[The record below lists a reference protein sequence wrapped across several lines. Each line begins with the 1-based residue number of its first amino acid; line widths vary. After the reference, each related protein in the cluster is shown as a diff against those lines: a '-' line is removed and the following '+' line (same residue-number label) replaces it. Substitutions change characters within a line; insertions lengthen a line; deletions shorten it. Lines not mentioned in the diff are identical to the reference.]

1 MPKIVVQ
8 QLICQASVVAFG
20 EGTHAVPAS
29 HLARTVPH
37 RDRKWAGG
45 AQPIRYA
52 GFVRSRSPV
61 VRRARATGDM
71 RPTGRAQHSR
81 VTEARAEGS
90 RTARGRASIRWP
102 GRRGTPGWTTRAG
115 AARACPRRHRTTPE
129 IERGGRRPT
138 RSASPRA
145 VERTRDTDRGS
156 PRRLV
161 PVVGSL
167 DATCAADAAPTA
179 ACPKTASSARSR
191 NDRPARSAVVARRT
205 AAHLRVDLPDV
216 DHGARVLGDRGK
228 NRRVVEAPAGC
239 PSPQRN
245 CGAWPPRTTTG
256 EPLKCAVAT
265 PDTPLVPLG
274 PAVRTGRRP
283 GPTLGSRLG
292 R

>member
-1 MPKIVVQ
+1 MQFRPVTSRGPFPIAIENGPEALSRSDMPDSYALVPR
-8 QLICQASVVAFG
+8 CQASTNDRG
-20 EGTHAVPAS
+20 HATDGS
-29 HLARTVPH
+29 
-37 RDRKWAGG
+37 
-45 AQPIRYA
+45 
-52 GFVRSRSPV
+52 S
-61 VRRARATGDM
+61 ATFTRNRGPC
-71 RPTGRAQHSR
+71 R
-81 VTEARAEGS
+81 GS
-90 RTARGRASIRWP
+90 RTARGRASIRRP

-145 VERTRDTDRGS
+145 VERTRDTDSGS
-156 PRRLV
+156 PRR
-161 PVVGSL
+161 PSR
-167 DATCAADAAPTA
+167 
-179 ACPKTASSARSR
+179 SSARST
-191 NDRPARSAVVARRT
+191 RPALPMLPRPRPVRRQRRAPGRGT
-205 AAHLRVDLPDV
+205 TGRRGAPSWPGAPPPDLRVDLPDV
-216 DHGARVLGDRGK
+216 DHGARVLGDRGED
-228 NRRVVEAPAGC
+228 RRVVEAPAGC

-245 CGAWPPRTTTG
+245 CGARPPRTTTG

>member
-1 MPKIVVQ
+1 M
-8 QLICQASVVAFG
+8 
-20 EGTHAVPAS
+20 HAVPAS

-37 RDRKWAGG
+37 RDLKWAGG

-161 PVVGSL
+161 RAVGSL

-191 NDRPARSAVVARRT
+191 NDRPAERRRGQ
-205 AAHLRVDLPDV
+205 AHRRPTCGSISPTSITVPAYLVT
-216 DHGARVLGDRGK
+216 GARIGGWSKLLQAAR
-228 NRRVVEAPAGC
+228 AP
-239 PSPQRN
+239 SE
-245 CGAWPPRTTTG
+245 T
-256 EPLKCAVAT
+256 AV
-265 PDTPLVPLG
+265 P
-274 PAVRTGRRP
+274 GRR
-283 GPTLGSRLG
+283 GRRRASR
-292 R
+292 

>member
-1 MPKIVVQ
+1 M
-8 QLICQASVVAFG
+8 
-20 EGTHAVPAS
+20 HAVPAS
-29 HLARTVPH
+29 HLARTLPH
-37 RDRKWAGG
+37 RDRKAAGG

-81 VTEARAEGS
+81 VTEARAEAAERPGVEPAS
-90 RTARGRASIRWP
+90 AGQVDVGRQAGRPGRAPPVLAPEGTERRRKSSGAAGDRRDRLRRERWSAP
-102 GRRGTPGWTTRAG
+102 ETPTAGRRGVWSGP
-115 AARACPRRHRTTPE
+115 
-129 IERGGRRPT
+129 
-138 RSASPRA
+138 SAHS
-145 VERTRDTDRGS
+145 T
-156 PRRLV
+156 
-161 PVVGSL
+161 
-167 DATCAADAAPTA
+167 
-179 ACPKTASSARSR
+179 
-191 NDRPARSAVVARRT
+191 RPALPMLPRPRPVRRQRRAPGRGTTGPRSAVVARRT

-216 DHGARVLGDRGK
+216 DGARVLGDRGK

-245 CGAWPPRTTTG
+245 WGARPPRTTTG

-283 GPTLGSRLG
+283 GPIWAYLGLSGPIRGSRLG